1 MNYISIQQ
9 ILDDLLDDE
18 LMQGLSLERAV
29 NYAVEFIKV
38 VGMPPIFEHKIA
50 KVPIHNYRG
59 ELPCDFYEVIQVKD
73 PKGFAYISS
82 EGSFSNAN
90 KKSDYHAFTYN
101 IKGNVIFT
109 STKEVDVE
117 VAYHALKVDDNG
129 YPLLPDNGTFPRAL
143 ELYIQKRYFTK
154 LFNSGKIAINVLQNV
169 QQEYAFCVG
178 QAQSALIKPNLDQ
191 MESIKNMW
199 NTLIPKIYKH
209 ADGFKSV
216 NSPELLS
223 I

>member
-50 KVPIHNYRG
+50 KVPIHNHRG

-90 KKSDYHAFTYN
+90 KKSDYHAFTYT

-169 QQEYAFCVG
+169 QQEYAFYVG
-178 QAQSALIKPNLDQ
+178 QAQSALIRPNLDQ

-216 NSPELLS
+216 NSPELLN

>member
-1 MNYISIQQ
+1 MNYIPIQQ

-29 NYAVEFIKV
+29 KYTVEFIKI
-38 VGMPPIFEHKIA
+38 VGMPPIFEHKIV

-59 ELPCDFYEVIQVKD
+59 ELPCDFYEVVQVKD

-82 EGSFSNAN
+82 EGNFSNAN
-90 KKSDYHAFTYN
+90 KESDYPAFTYI
-101 IKGNVIFT
+101 IKGDVIFT
-109 STKEVDVE
+109 STKDVDVE
-117 VAYHALKVDDNG
+117 VAYRAIKVDDNG
-129 YPLLPDNGTFPRAL
+129 HPLIPDNGTFPRAL

-154 LFNSGKIAINVLQNV
+154 LFNSGKLAAAVLQNV

-178 QAQSALIKPNLDQ
+178 QAQSDLIKPNADQ

-209 ADGFKSV
+209 ADGFKSI
-216 NSPELLS
+216 NSPELLD

>member
-90 KKSDYHAFTYN
+90 KKSDYHAFTYT